1 MTPFGGAEGYKA
13 AIPSDEDPSKT
24 DNVLGEVALKYF
36 MGKTGNLLP
45 YDEFSQVR
53 PDVSREEYNKY
64 QAWKYDKN
72 EDWNPLDGDTS
83 MLAGALRTTTEGI
96 HGPELQF
103 LGRSLPVTTGVIPY
117 AFALTGGVA
126 GVKRSK
132 PIRGGLVGGTAG
144 LAIGQIAGNLI
155 EQERRRRNQVE
166 NQLDYQ
172 DN

>member
-72 EDWNPLDGDTS
+72 EDWNPLDGVLDPVLLNRESIDGGGWVSSLVTTLG
-83 MLAGALRTTTEGI
+83 MALRE
-96 HGPELQF
+96 P
-103 LGRSLPVTTGVIPY
+103 
-117 AFALTGGVA
+117 
-126 GVKRSK
+126 
-132 PIRGGLVGGTAG
+132 
-144 LAIGQIAGNLI
+144 
-155 EQERRRRNQVE
+155 
-166 NQLDYQ
+166 
-172 DN
+172 